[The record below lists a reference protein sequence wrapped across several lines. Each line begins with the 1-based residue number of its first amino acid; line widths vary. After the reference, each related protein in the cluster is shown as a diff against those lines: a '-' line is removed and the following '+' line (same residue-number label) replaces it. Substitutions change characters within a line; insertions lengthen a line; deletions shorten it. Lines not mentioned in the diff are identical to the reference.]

1 MNKLGKL
8 KTILKDMG
16 SVLLAYSGGADSTF
30 LLKVARDVLKNRV
43 LAVTAKSPTY
53 PKEELIFSKNT
64 ARMYGVKHRIINTLE
79 LRNNKF
85 SSNPI
90 NRCYFCK
97 KELFAKLKKIA
108 RQEKLNFV
116 IDASNI
122 SDKDD
127 FRPGSKAKNELNVR
141 SPLAE
146 VGLSKND
153 IRKISKKLGIV
164 TWDKPSLACL
174 ASRVPYGTKIYPVI
188 LKRINRAERFLRK
201 LDFKQVRLRHY
212 NGLCRIEV
220 MKQDIPRLI
229 NKAQPII
236 DKFKKLG
243 YNYITV
249 DLEGYRSGSMNLA
262 VQERQE
268 GNLRLE

>member
-1 MNKLGKL
+1 MKKLEKL
-8 KTILKDMG
+8 KNILSGMD

-30 LLKVARDVLKNRV
+30 LLKIAKDVLKNRI

-53 PKEELIFSKNT
+53 PDEELAFSKNT
-64 ARMYGVKHRIINTLE
+64 ARIYGVRHKIINTLE
-79 LRNNKF
+79 LKNNKF
-85 SSNPI
+85 SSNPV

-97 KELFAKLKKIA
+97 KELFARLTKIA

-116 IDASNI
+116 IDATNI

-127 FRPGSKAKNELNVR
+127 FRPGSRAKDELKVR

-146 VGLSKND
+146 AGFSKDD
-153 IRKISKKLGIV
+153 IRKFSKKLGIV

-174 ASRVPYGTKIYPVI
+174 ASRVPYGTRISSAI
-188 LKRINRAERFLRK
+188 LKRIDRAEGFLRK
-201 LDFKQVRLRHY
+201 LNFKQVRLRHY

-220 MKQDIPRLI
+220 TRQDIPRLI
-229 NKAQPII
+229 NEANLII

-249 DLEGYRSGSMNLA
+249 DLEGYRSGSMNLT
-262 VQERQE
+262 VKEKRY
-268 GNLRLE
+268 